1 MGTFNLVTVS
11 QKYSYTP
18 LSHGLLLFK
27 YPKGLNLIVGSGG
40 VISHAPRREQ
50 AFRML
55 IDSFLPEGITQI
67 AVDSIFM
74 MPQLGVLSS
83 IHEDA
88 AIEVFNKDCLVRLG
102 SCIAPTGSHSNLS
115 TILDYEIKLPDETIK
130 GQLKFGEIK
139 IIKCPYKPFKCIIN
153 THNNLT
159 INDKTFFEGEVFG
172 GEIGI
177 LLDGR
182 GRPFTLNLQMD
193 DRKQFIKDWS
203 TSTNEYPD

>member
-1 MGTFNLVTVS
+1 MLV
-11 QKYSYTP
+11 
-18 LSHGLLLFK
+18 
-27 YPKGLNLIVGSGG
+27 
-40 VISHAPRREQ
+40 
-50 AFRML
+50 
-55 IDSFLPEGITQI
+55 DSFLPEGITQI

-102 SCIAPTGSHSNLS
+102 SCIAPVGLYSNLS
-115 TILDYEIKLPDETIK
+115 TVLDYKIELSDETIE
-130 GQLKFGEIK
+130 GQLKFGEIR
-139 IIKCPYKPFKCIIN
+139 IIKCPYKPFKCTIN

-159 INDKTFFEGEVFG
+159 INDETVFEGEVFG

-182 GRPFTLNLQMD
+182 GRPFTLNIQMN
-193 DRKQFIKDWS
+193 DRTKIIKDWS
-203 TSTNEYPD
+203 ISTNEYPS